1 MMENVHES
9 QAIFMAAT
17 HKDKT
22 FFTAEDAEDAEE
34 EHEGFPLRPPRP
46 LR

>member
-1 MMENVHES
+1 
-9 QAIFMAAT
+9 MAAT

-22 FFTAEDAEDAEE
+22 FFTAEDAEDAEDAE
-34 EHEGFPLRPPRP
+34 EKPEGFPLRP